1 MRFPLFVLAAAM
13 MVSTPAFADKA
24 KCQAEVKACNDKCGA
39 GDQDCFIEC
48 ARKVKK
54 CLKKCK
60 KPKT

>member
-39 GDQDCFIEC
+39 GDQDCLLFFLISH
-48 ARKVKK
+48 VN
-54 CLKKCK
+54 L
-60 KPKT
+60 PFNT